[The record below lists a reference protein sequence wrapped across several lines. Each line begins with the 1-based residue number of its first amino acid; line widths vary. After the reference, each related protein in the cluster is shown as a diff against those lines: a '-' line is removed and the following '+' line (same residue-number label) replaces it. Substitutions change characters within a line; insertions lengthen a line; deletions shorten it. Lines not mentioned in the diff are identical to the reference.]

1 MDFSQHI
8 RRGAR
13 YWGSQPAVI
22 HNGKIVTYAALN
34 ERACRLAN
42 ALLAL
47 GLKKGD
53 RVAIHSRNC
62 AQLVEI
68 ECALYMAG
76 LTKAALNPRY
86 TATEVSDVMADCT
99 PAVLIAGEGFTS
111 NTLSTPGFA
120 SVRTLVSLAGD
131 RPGYLDYEA
140 LLASASSVAPAV
152 DIDPG
157 DIAVLHFSSGS
168 TGKIKAAMQTFGNR
182 RASLRKFLIG
192 ADVRV
197 GHGDRLALLGP
208 MTHATGMMIQ
218 PVLHGGGTLVVFDK
232 FEVEAFLETVQK
244 LRITHVFM
252 VPAMINMALAH
263 PSIGRFDLSSLR
275 SITYGAAPMAP
286 SRIKEAWERF
296 GPILSQGY
304 GGSETTSGVARLS
317 IADHA
322 YAIAHRPERL
332 ASCGR
337 PHVEADV
344 RVVNER
350 GEDVSGDEIGEVL
363 VRGEDVFKGYWGA
376 PELTAEV
383 LVDGWFHTSDLARV
397 DDEGFIYL
405 VDRKKDMI
413 ISGGFNV
420 YPTEVEA
427 VLYQHPAIF
436 EACVVGVPDAQW
448 GESVK
453 AVICLKGDAKATAA
467 ELTVFCRERLADY
480 KSPRTIDFVADL
492 PKNPSGKV
500 ARKLVREPYWK
511 DAERRVN

>member
-1 MDFSQHI
+1 MDLNLHI

-13 YWGSQPAVI
+13 YWGQRPAVI
-22 HNGKIVTYAALN
+22 HNGRIVTYAALH
-34 ERACRLAN
+34 ERSCRLAN

-47 GLKKGD
+47 GLEKGD
-53 RVAIHSRNC
+53 RVAIHARNC

-68 ECALYMAG
+68 ECALYQAG

-86 TATEVSDVMADCT
+86 TATEVSEVMADCT
-99 PAVLIAGEGFTS
+99 PAVLIAGEGFTGHS
-111 NTLSTPGFA
+111 PSTPGFE
-120 SVRTLVSLAGD
+120 SVRAMISLAGE
-131 RPGYLDYEA
+131 RPGYLGYEA
-140 LLASASSVAPAV
+140 LLARASPVAPVV
-152 DIDPG
+152 DIDPD

-168 TGKIKAAMQTFGNR
+168 TGRIKAAMQSFGNR

-192 ADVRV
+192 SDVRI
-197 GHGDRLALLGP
+197 GRGDRLALLGP
-208 MTHATGMMIQ
+208 MTHATGMLIQ

-232 FEVEAFLETVQK
+232 YEVEPFLAAVQE

-252 VPAMINMALAH
+252 VPAMIHMALAH
-263 PSIGRFDLSSLR
+263 PSIGRYDLSSLR
-275 SITYGAAPMAP
+275 SIAYGAAPMAP
-286 SRIKEAWERF
+286 TRIREAWACF

-317 IADHA
+317 IEDHA
-322 YAIAHRPERL
+322 HAIAHRPERL

-350 GEDVSGDEIGEVL
+350 GEEVSGDEIGEVV

-427 VLYQHPAIF
+427 ALYQHPAVF

-467 ELTVFCRERLADY
+467 DLMAFCRERLADY
-480 KSPRTIDFVADL
+480 KSPRTIEFAAEL
-492 PKNPSGKV
+492 PKNPSGKI
-500 ARKLVREPYWK
+500 ARKLVREPYWTHV
-511 DAERRVN
+511 ERRVN

>member
-1 MDFSQHI
+1 MDLSQHI

-13 YWGSQPAVI
+13 YWGRRPAVM
-22 HNGKIVTYAALN
+22 HNGRVVSYAALY
-34 ERACRLAN
+34 ERSCRLAN

-47 GLKKGD
+47 GLSKGD
-53 RVAIHSRNC
+53 RVAIHARNC

-86 TATEVSDVMADCT
+86 TASEVSDVMADSS
-99 PAVLIAGEGFTS
+99 PAVLIAGEGFTRH
-111 NTLSTPGFA
+111 TLSTPGFA
-120 SVRTLVSLAGD
+120 SVRTLVSLAGAC
-131 RPGYLDYEA
+131 PGYLDYEA
-140 LLASASSVAPAV
+140 LLASASPIAPVV
-152 DIDPG
+152 DIHPEDV
-157 DIAVLHFSSGS
+157 AVLHFSSGS

-182 RASLRKFLIG
+182 RASLRKFLMG
-192 ADVRV
+192 ADIRM
-197 GHGDRLALLGP
+197 GEGDRLALLGP

-218 PVLHGGGTLVVFDK
+218 PVLHSGGTLVVFDK
-232 FEVEAFLETVQK
+232 YEVEAFLQAVQE

-263 PSIGRFDLSSLR
+263 PAIARFDLSSLR

-286 SRIKEAWERF
+286 ARIQEAWERF

-304 GGSETTSGVARLS
+304 GGSETTSGVTRLS
-317 IADHA
+317 VAEHA
-322 YAIAHRPERL
+322 HAIAHRPERL

-337 PHVEADV
+337 PHVETEV
-344 RVVNER
+344 RVVNAQ
-350 GEDVSGDEIGEVL
+350 GQDVCGDEIGEVL
-363 VRGEDVFKGYWGA
+363 VRGEDVFQGYWGA

-383 LVDGWFHTSDLARV
+383 LIDGWFHTSDLARV

-427 VLYQHPAIF
+427 VLYQHPAVF

-453 AVICLKGDAKATAA
+453 AVICLKGQATAT
-467 ELTVFCRERLADY
+467 ELAAFCRERLADY
-480 KSPRTIDFVADL
+480 KSPRSIEFVTEL
-492 PKNPSGKV
+492 PKNPSGKI
-500 ARKLVREPYWK
+500 ARKLVREPYWQ
-511 DAERRVN
+511 DAQRRVN